1 MKMKK
6 KAVIITLL
14 IGLSQY
20 LWAQK
25 IELVN
30 RDWITQM
37 SQNKSDTTYV
47 INFWATW
54 CKPCVEEIPHFEKLY
69 ATYKNQKVKVIMV
82 SCDFKK
88 QLETRVI
95 PFVQNKK
102 METIVVFMN
111 EPNPNNW
118 IDKVDEKFT
127 GAIPATLIINGSSNF
142 RYFSEGETTYERLEQ
157 VIKPLIN

>member
-1 MKMKK
+1 MKK
-6 KAVIITLL
+6 KAVITTLL
-14 IGLSQY
+14 IVLSQY

-54 CKPCVEEIPHFEKLY
+54 CKPCVEEIPHFEKLHS
-69 ATYKNQKVKVIMV
+69 TYKNQKVKVIMV

-102 METIVVFMN
+102 METTVVFMN
-111 EPNPNNW
+111 ETNPNNW
-118 IDKVDEKFT
+118 IDKVDEKFS

-142 RYFSEGETTYERLEQ
+142 RYFSEGETTYEILEQ

>member
-1 MKMKK
+1 M
-6 KAVIITLL
+6 
-14 IGLSQY
+14 
-20 LWAQK
+20 
-25 IELVN
+25 
-30 RDWITQM
+30 R
-37 SQNKSDTTYV
+37 QNKSDTTYV

-102 METIVVFMN
+102 M
-111 EPNPNNW
+111 
-118 IDKVDEKFT
+118 
-127 GAIPATLIINGSSNF
+127 
-142 RYFSEGETTYERLEQ
+142 
-157 VIKPLIN
+157 